1 MTEGNRQRVKS
12 SSRVERWPVSAGFET
27 EMQILIGPEDGAPA
41 FTMRRFIMGP
51 GGGMPLHTNAVEHE
65 QFVLSGRA
73 EITIGDQSV
82 EVESGD
88 VVYIAAG
95 EPHAYRVLEAPF
107 EFLCVVPN
115 REDRIELVESETGE
129 ER

>member
-12 SSRVERWPVSAGFET
+12 SSRVECRPVSAGSET
-27 EMQILIGPEDGAPA
+27 ELQILIGPEDGAPA

-51 GGGMPLHTNAVEHE
+51 GGGMPLHKNAVEHE

-73 EITIGDQSV
+73 EITIGDRSV
-82 EVESGD
+82 DVESGD
-88 VVYIAAG
+88 VIFIAAG

-115 REDRIELVESETGE
+115 REDRIECGDAESGDD
-129 ER
+129 R